1 MSRRILFSFIAATAV
16 VLSASFAA
24 CAQTGELRGTAVIQQ
39 ADGSKVP
46 ASEAMVDVYRTD
58 LPGKYETKANKK
70 GDFVFAGLPYVGEY
84 IVVVSHPS
92 AQATWQQQIKA
103 GRGNEYSFVLSPGN
117 GKRPTLDEVK
127 AAIAAAGPA
136 SGTESA
142 ADRAKREELMRKNEE
157 IMAANKK
164 AAEVN
169 EIITRT
175 FKAGNEAVKAGNFD
189 EAIKQ
194 FDEGVAADP
203 EQPALLTNR
212 ANALK
217 LRGVQKYNEALKAPD
232 DAAKVAGFNAAKA
245 DFAAAK
251 DSSTKA
257 VDLIKKQTAPADP
270 ADQQR
275 QNLNKIAAYSVHA
288 EAMRLFVTKVDQSQA
303 DAGAAAYQDYLSVE
317 TDADRKAKAEQA
329 LAQMLF
335 DANAFD
341 KALAQYQ
348 KILEANPNNLEALLR
363 SGMALFNIGAIN
375 GDKAKYQ
382 EAANYLARYV
392 EKAPDT
398 DSMKA
403 DAKDILENLKA
414 QENVKPE
421 KAPTPTRR
429 RRP

>member
-1 MSRRILFSFIAATAV
+1 VAV
-16 VLSASFAA
+16 
-24 CAQTGELRGTAVIQQ
+24 AQTGELRGSAVIQQ
-39 ADGSKVP
+39 ADGKKVP
-46 ASEAMVDVYRTD
+46 ASEAAIDVYRSD

-70 GDFVFAGLPYVGEY
+70 GEFVFAGLPYVGDY

-92 AQATWQQQIKA
+92 AQPTWQEHVKA
-103 GRGNEYSFVLSPGN
+103 GRGSDYPFVLSPGD
-117 GKRPTLDEVK
+117 GKRPTLADVK
-127 AAIAAAGPA
+127 AAIAASGPA
-136 SGTESA
+136 AGASESA
-142 ADRAKREELMRKNEE
+142 EDRAKREELARKNEE

-189 EAIKQ
+189 EAVKQ
-194 FDEGVAADP
+194 FDEGIAADP

-217 LRGVQKYNEALKAPD
+217 MRGVQKYNDALKATD
-232 DAAKVAGFNAAKA
+232 DAAKLARFNDAKA
-245 DFAAAK
+245 DFSASK
-251 DSSTKA
+251 ESSTKA
-257 VDLIKKQTAPADP
+257 VDIIKKQGALSDP
-270 ADQQR
+270 AEQQR

-288 EAMRLFVTKVDQSQA
+288 ESMRLFVTKVDTSQA
-303 DAGAAAYQDYLSVE
+303 DAGATAYQDYIAVE

-341 KALAQYQ
+341 KAFAQYQ
-348 KILEANPNNLEALLR
+348 KILAANPDNLEALLR

-398 DSMKA
+398 DAMKA

-421 KAPTPTRR
+421 KAPPPTRR